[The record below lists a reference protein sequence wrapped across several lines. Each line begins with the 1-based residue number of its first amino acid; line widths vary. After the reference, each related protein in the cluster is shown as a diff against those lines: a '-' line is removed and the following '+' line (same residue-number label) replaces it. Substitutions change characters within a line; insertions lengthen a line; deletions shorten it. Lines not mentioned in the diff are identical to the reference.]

1 MAGPAVEDGRMPVL
15 ARLMKEGRWGKL
27 RSTIPP
33 LTPPGWTTAFTGVPP
48 SIHNVHDFF
57 TPAENGH
64 DLKLVDWRAHR
75 SPALWE
81 MLSQAGFRVGVL
93 GAPVTYPPDPVNG
106 WMVSRMGVPPS
117 AGDWTSPGELGGWIH
132 DNFPGYT
139 HGLSVTSLQKGAYDA
154 WKKELYRF
162 TDLYETLAVRLLK
175 ERPVETAVVVV
186 DELDRLQHFFWHFC
200 DPAHPAYSGKGD
212 FVDAIPAY
220 YGRLDSFLGK
230 LLDTAPWDNVLILSD
245 HGFGPLTTD
254 LFLNQWLIDR
264 GLLRLRGR
272 VARWKLQRKVNE
284 GGKVGPF
291 DWFDWKTSRIHLASV
306 SGRSLYENPE
316 NALSEAE
323 REDLRSGLLELR
335 DESGVKMIN
344 AAHTGRELW
353 GSGEHALCWVLEEAD
368 GFALRSEL
376 TGTLTAPS
384 TQHGVLK
391 TGSHR
396 PDGMGLVW
404 GRGFDAGKLPEDA
417 ALADVTL
424 TALDLLGL
432 PFPVGAS
439 GSSWAGGTRPAG
451 EWKLLEER
459 AGGYEDGESKAV
471 QEHLRSLGYL

>member
-15 ARLMKEGRWGKL
+15 ARLMEEGRWGDL
-27 RSTIPP
+27 RSTVPP

-48 SIHNVHDFF
+48 SVHNILDFF

-81 MLSQAGFRVGVL
+81 MLSQAGGSVGVF
-93 GAPVTYPPDPVNG
+93 GAPVTYPPDPVKG

-132 DNFPGYT
+132 DNFPGYS
-139 HGLSVTSLQKGAYDA
+139 HGLSVKSLQGGGYDS
-154 WKKELYRF
+154 WEKELYRF
-162 TDLYETLAVRLLK
+162 TDLYEALVLRLLK
-175 ERPVETAVVVV
+175 ERPVETVVVVV

-200 DPAHPAYSGKGD
+200 DPGHPAHPGNGKYS
-212 FVDAIPAY
+212 DAIPAY

-230 LLDTAPWDNVLILSD
+230 LLDAAPWDNVLILSD
-245 HGFGPLTTD
+245 HGFGPLNTD
-254 LFLNQWLIDR
+254 VFLNQWLIER
-264 GLLRLRGR
+264 KLLRLKGR
-272 VARWKLQRKVNE
+272 VARWKLQRRVN
-284 GGKVGPF
+284 GGEKVGPF

-316 NALSEAE
+316 NVLSNAE
-323 REDLRSGLLELR
+323 REDLRRELLELR
-335 DESGVKMIN
+335 DGSGTKIIN
-344 AAHTGRELW
+344 GAHTGEELW
-353 GSGEHALCWVLEEAD
+353 GPGEHSLCWVLEEAE

-396 PDGMGLVW
+396 PEGMGLVW
-404 GRGFDAGKLPEDA
+404 GRGIEAGKLPADA
-417 ALADVTL
+417 VLAEVTL
-424 TALDLLGL
+424 TALDLMDL

-439 GSSWAGGTRPAG
+439 GRSWAGGERPAG
-451 EWKLLEER
+451 DWKLLGKR

-471 QEHLRSLGYL
+471 QDHLRSLGYL